1 MTRDMHFN
9 SLPVSKYSTMI
20 SAKRSSSTIFAAGNA
35 ATPRHTDPSKQ
46 TATPTSPSA
55 RKGKWTPTI
64 QVENTK
70 HSVVLRAGEGIGL
83 SATTSPTDWTIQWQ
97 DGVVTVDQLLHMRP
111 WQRINH
117 FPAMHHLCHKD
128 YLARNLT
135 KMRNEFPREYAF
147 WPRTWCMRTDA
158 VAFKAYAGAR
168 ARARA
173 ARGRPPRW
181 YIAKPD
187 SKSRGIGIYLF
198 SDPAEFQTN
207 PEYEM
212 VVQQYIERPLLI
224 EGYKFD
230 MRVYALITQCDPLR
244 LFVYKEGLARFAT
257 EPYGTGPALDNQSQI
272 CMHLTNYSVNKRSTK
287 FVDGGADGGS
297 KRTLTWA
304 LEYLDS
310 LGHDGSGAI
319 WTSIKDI
326 IAKSILTVQP
336 ELARVFRTCAPNGD
350 GSLCFELLGFDVILD
365 HKLRPFVLEI
375 NHSPSLSC
383 ETAVDHKLKQGLL
396 ENIFRLLNPTSLNPR
411 KWMRRDRKQAKQ
423 RLYASSSTSA
433 TAAPPPAAANG
444 PASKPAAAAP
454 ILADN
459 DADLDSADEADEPS
473 PPPAPRD
480 APSPAPAAATDDS
493 APSDPLDAATAYETA
508 HLGLFER
515 VYPPSDPATAARY
528 TTYLTTAQSLRGCDI
543 EPARTFAPERGETA
557 ADAAGRPAAARGAA
571 AGDVVDERE

>member
-1 MTRDMHFN
+1 
-9 SLPVSKYSTMI
+9 MI
-20 SAKRSSSTIFAAGNA
+20 SAKRSSSTNLAAGNA
-35 ATPRHTDPSKQ
+35 ATPRHADPSKR
-46 TATPTSPSA
+46 TATPTSPSS
-55 RKGKWTPTI
+55 RKRKWTPTI
-64 QVENTK
+64 NVENTK
-70 HSVVLRAGEGIGL
+70 HAVVLRAGEGIGL
-83 SATTSPTDWTIQWQ
+83 AATTSPTDWTIQWQ

-158 VAFKAYAGAR
+158 VAFTAYAGAR

-198 SDPAEFQTN
+198 SDPAEFQAN

-257 EPYGTGPALDNQSQI
+257 EQYGSGPALDNQSQI

-310 LGHDGSGAI
+310 LGHDGTGAI
-319 WTSIKDI
+319 WASIKDI

-383 ETAVDHKLKQGLL
+383 ETAVDHTLKQGLL

-423 RLYASSSTSA
+423 RLYLSSTTATPTS
-433 TAAPPPAAANG
+433 TAAPPAAPG
-444 PASKPAAAAP
+444 STPKPAAAPSA
-454 ILADN
+454 ADQ
-459 DADLDSADEADEPS
+459 DADVESADEADEPAT
-473 PPPAPRD
+473 PPPRD
-480 APSPAPAAATDDS
+480 APSPPPPTDSTPAADT
-493 APSDPLDAATAYETA
+493 DAATAYESA

-515 VYPPSDPATAARY
+515 VYPPSDPATVER
-528 TTYLTTAQSLRGCDI
+528 RGRCCGV
-543 EPARTFAPERGETA
+543 ESKGPVAPVCGETA
-557 ADAAGRPAAARGAA
+557 ANAAGRAAASRGAA
-571 AGDVVDERE
+571 EGDAVDERE

>member
-1 MTRDMHFN
+1 
-9 SLPVSKYSTMI
+9 MI
-20 SAKRSSSTIFAAGNA
+20 SAKRSSSTIITAGNA
-35 ATPRHTDPSKQ
+35 ATPRHADPSKQ
-46 TATPTSPSA
+46 TTSPISPSA
-55 RKGKWTPTI
+55 RKRKWTPTI
-64 QVENTK
+64 NVENTK

-83 SATTSPTDWTIQWQ
+83 AATTSPTDWTIQWQ

-135 KMRNEFPREYAF
+135 KMRNEFPHEYAF

-158 VAFKAYAGAR
+158 VAFTAFAGAR

-257 EPYGTGPALDNQSQI
+257 EPYGSGPALDNQAQI

-310 LGHDGSGAI
+310 LGHDGTGAI

-336 ELARVFRTCAPNGD
+336 ELARVFRTCTPNGD

-383 ETAVDHKLKQGLL
+383 ETAVDHTLKQGLL
-396 ENIFRLLNPTSLNPR
+396 ENIFGLLNPTSLNPR

-423 RLYASSSTSA
+423 RLYAGSNT
-433 TAAPPPAAANG
+433 TAAGASPLAATSLA
-444 PASKPAAAAP
+444 PKPVAAP
-454 ILADN
+454 TVVDN
-459 DADLDSADEADEPS
+459 DPDADSADEADDS
-473 PPPAPRD
+473 PAPPLLPLN
-480 APSPAPAAATDDS
+480 PSPAPPAATDDCS
-493 APSDPLDAATAYETA
+493 PSDPLDAATAYETA

-515 VYPPSDPATAARY
+515 VYPPSDPATAERY
-528 TTYLTTAQSLRGCDI
+528 ATYLTTAQSLFVVAETAATRARK
-543 EPARTFAPERGETA
+543 EAPARTLAPERGEIA
-557 ADAAGRPAAARGAA
+557 ADPTSRAPSTGSAA
-571 AGDVVDERE
+571 AGDIVDECE